1 MLSGIGPGE
10 ELNKF
15 SIKQIAELPVGRNL
29 QDHCLVSVC
38 VRIHKPEGSMTM
50 KATSLLDP
58 LNLLEFYIKGTG
70 QLTNN
75 GMGIVGVMK
84 TPSSTEDR
92 PGED

>member
-1 MLSGIGPGE
+1 MLSGIGPEE

-15 SIKQIAELPVGRNL
+15 KIKQIVELPVGRNL
-29 QDHCLVSVC
+29 QDHCMVMQT

-50 KATSLLDP
+50 KATSLLNP
-58 LNLLEFYIKGTG
+58 LNLLEFYLRGTG

-75 GMGIVGVMK
+75 GMGVVGVMK
-84 TPSSTEDR
+84 TSSSTEER